1 MLLPISFSL
10 TANTNQEK
18 TFGLS
23 QRVRLVGAKICDST
37 GVAADNADYRQFEVK
52 NGSTLL
58 LDWDTRAAHEG
69 ELTADVSASMAT
81 HNAGAALEF
90 APGDEVIVKSTHA
103 GNGKAVETMIVL
115 EFEPSRLF

>member
-10 TANTNQEK
+10 SASTTQEK
-18 TFGLS
+18 TLGLP
-23 QRVRLVGAKICDST
+23 QRMRLVGAKICDST
-37 GVAADNADYRQFEVK
+37 GITANNTNYRQFEVK
-52 NGSTLL
+52 NGATLL

-69 ELTADVSASMAT
+69 SLTEDVSADMAA

-90 APGDEVIVKSTHA
+90 APGDEVIVKSTH
-103 GNGKAVETMIVL
+103 NGSQACETMIVL